1 MSIHQISV
9 FLENRT
15 GQLAEITRLLA
26 QSHVDIRAISIA
38 ETADYG
44 VARMIV
50 DDSRKASEI
59 LLAHGEL
66 DDVVHPAATLQVA
79 KALEAAGKDYE
90 LLMVPGAA
98 HSLRREPAFAR
109 KALQFLADS
118 LL

>member
-1 MSIHQISV
+1 M
-9 FLENRT
+9 
-15 GQLAEITRLLA
+15 
-26 QSHVDIRAISIA
+26 
-38 ETADYG
+38 
-44 VARMIV
+44 
-50 DDSRKASEI
+50 
-59 LLAHGEL
+59 
-66 DDVVHPAATLQVA
+66 VHPAATLQVA